1 MVSLL
6 ILNGLD
12 PNPAEK
18 FTRKDCAKLN
28 KQEPQ
33 IKMLTKVEKKY
44 KKEGKKQIFLNIK
57 VLK

>member
-6 ILNGLD
+6 ICNGLD
-12 PNPAEK
+12 PDPAEK

-44 KKEGKKQIFLNIK
+44 KKEGKKQIFLNI
-57 VLK
+57 